1 MKRSGLALMLL
12 IACAMPAQGDTLL
25 VDAVTEAP
33 PNSMEGVPRPLR
45 GTSMADVRAGFG
57 EPGGVKDPVGDPP
70 ITRWI
75 YPGYTVYFEY
85 DRVIDA
91 VVHR

>member
-12 IACAMPAQGDTLL
+12 IACAMPAQADTLL
-25 VDAVTEAP
+25 VDAVAEAP
-33 PNSMEGVPRPLR
+33 PNSTEGVPRPAR
-45 GTSMADVRAGFG
+45 GTRMDDVRAGFG
-57 EPGGVKDPVGDPP
+57 EPGGVMDPVGDPP

-75 YPGYTVYFEY
+75 YPGYTVYFEN